1 MPAKYYRDKLY
12 PFQDQVLKLIQD
24 LDVGFYLT
32 GGTALGR
39 CFLNHRY
46 SDDLKNYGVVSNSTA
61 QGDQMDKTGQTGRIR
76 IRNRTTAQRP
86 VLRQF
91 QFTIWYQGFWTP

>member
-12 PFQDQVLKLIQD
+12 PFQDRVLKLIQE

-46 SDDLKNYGVVSNSTA
+46 ADDFKNHGVVSNSTA
-61 QGDQMDKTGQTGRIR
+61 QGDQMDKTGESEEK
-76 IRNRTTAQRP
+76 
-86 VLRQF
+86 
-91 QFTIWYQGFWTP
+91 FWRLFNMNKVDTLESMSLT